1 MHSHLLAPDL
11 RVSTLCLGVMPWG
24 ATVHGADAAAL
35 GDRFREAG
43 GNFFDTAHCYSFW
56 VDGVEAGSS
65 ERAFGAW
72 LQDRGDRDDVI
83 IATKGAHPAGPGYRD
98 DVDYMTQAR
107 IAQDISDSLERLQT
121 DWIDLY
127 WLHRDDPRVD
137 VGSIVDWL
145 YAERQTG
152 RIRSVG
158 ASNWTAPRIAAAQ
171 AYAEAHGIPGFV
183 ASQPQWSLVDYPPQ
197 TDEQRL
203 APEALLHLNAA
214 DRAWHTHSQ
223 LPVIPYG
230 STGNGFFASHGE
242 RAARFANATT
252 LARLERCESLARE
265 LAATPNQIALA
276 WLLAQPFP
284 VIPILGTANPE
295 HLADAIAAP
304 AVTLTDAQR
313 DWLVS

>member
-121 DWIDLY
+121 VAAEGKRRTAG
-127 WLHRDDPRVD
+127 LHEAAP
-137 VGSIVDWL
+137 
-145 YAERQTG
+145 
-152 RIRSVG
+152 G
-158 ASNWTAPRIAAAQ
+158 AP
-171 AYAEAHGIPGFV
+171 
-183 ASQPQWSLVDYPPQ
+183 
-197 TDEQRL
+197 
-203 APEALLHLNAA
+203 LL
-214 DRAWHTHSQ
+214 
-223 LPVIPYG
+223 
-230 STGNGFFASHGE
+230 
-242 RAARFANATT
+242 
-252 LARLERCESLARE
+252 
-265 LAATPNQIALA
+265 
-276 WLLAQPFP
+276 LLAKFLL
-284 VIPILGTANPE
+284 LGLE
-295 HLADAIAAP
+295 HSYKI
-304 AVTLTDAQR
+304 
-313 DWLVS
+313 SNF